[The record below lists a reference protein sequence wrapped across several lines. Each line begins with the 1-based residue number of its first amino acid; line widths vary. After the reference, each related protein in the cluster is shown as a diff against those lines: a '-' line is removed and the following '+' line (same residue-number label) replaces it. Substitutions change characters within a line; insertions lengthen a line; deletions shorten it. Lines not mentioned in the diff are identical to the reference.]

1 MDSINLKYKGFQ
13 HKALNVDESSRAVAM
28 MLSGFGNIDDGRDMI
43 IRGAFT
49 KSIQEHGPESDSDRK
64 IIYLWAHDPKDPIG
78 RFTKIEE
85 QETGLYAE
93 AVIDD
98 VENGNRALKQYTSGT
113 LNQHSIGFNYVW
125 DKMEYI
131 EDGDFFLIKEVK
143 LYEGSVVPFG
153 MNENTPFIGFKSL
166 AEKTPDLMQEI
177 ESELKNIS
185 PVDRIK
191 ARKLITKI
199 LSLGNF
205 EPHEIRALE
214 GKNKPAAMNIDL
226 LIENFKL

>member
-1 MDSINLKYKGFQ
+1 METKNILFKSFQ
-13 HKALNVDESSRAVAM
+13 HKALNVDESSREVAM

-43 IRGAFT
+43 IKGAFT
-49 KSIQEHGPESDSDRK
+49 KSIQEHGPDSESDRK

-78 RFTKIEE
+78 KFMKLD
-85 QETGLYAE
+85 ETEDGLYAE
-93 AVIDD
+93 AYVDD
-98 VENGNRALKQYTSGT
+98 VENGNRALKQYASGT

-166 AEKTPDLMQEI
+166 AEKKPDLMSEI
-177 ESELKNIS
+177 NSELKNIS
-185 PVDRIK
+185 PADRIK
-191 ARKLITKI
+191 TRKLISKI

-205 EPHEIRALE
+205 EPQEIKALE
-214 GKNKPAAMNIDL
+214 KLNKPTAMNIDS